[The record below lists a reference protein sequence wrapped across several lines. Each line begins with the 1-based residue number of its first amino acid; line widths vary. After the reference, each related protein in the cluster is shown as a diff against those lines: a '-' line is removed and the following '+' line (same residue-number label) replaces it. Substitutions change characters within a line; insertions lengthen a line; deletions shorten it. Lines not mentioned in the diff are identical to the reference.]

1 MTIGYL
7 WNVMDRDT
15 RFLLASRL
23 SKLRDAVSGERALKE
38 ALANAHENKPAKVYT
53 DALRAYNEAVAFA
66 FKEGVEHIAK
76 AGVGKPHANNNR
88 IERLNGT
95 IRERVKV
102 QRGWKSISTPLAEGQ
117 RIHYNFVKPHQAL
130 DGQTPAQRAGIR
142 LEGQN
147 KWLTL
152 LKAALTTPEGTPN

>member
-1 MTIGYL
+1 
-7 WNVMDRDT
+7 MDRDT

-38 ALANAHENKPAKVYT
+38 TLANTHDNKPAKVYT

-66 FKEGVEHIAK
+66 FKGVEHVAK
-76 AGVGKPHANNNR
+76 AGVGKPHATNNR
-88 IERLNGT
+88 AERLNRT
-95 IRERVKV
+95 VRERVKV

-117 RIHYNFVKPHQAL
+117 RIHYGFVKSHQAL

-147 KWLTL
+147 KWLAL